1 MPRKSDVIARSR
13 WLSRWRSSTISK
25 PEATKQYLH
34 CTERTI
40 CLANR
45 VQVSPRLL
53 VMIASLFALLL
64 ASCATQA
71 TSVSLPQINQESIP
85 AKSSIQIITS
95 TPAGK
100 FIGDAV
106 PLALLKQVED
116 LNVRLDISTSPT
128 SQSNAMQIQW
138 VYALVAPFPTVTDG
152 VTIDELKLAWT
163 QGTAPASF
171 NGHPLLMEESTFAA
185 FAALWGEP
193 TAGSVQVIAADQLL
207 DAAWTQMPSWA
218 IIPFEALEP
227 KWKVLTVDGQSPI
240 RKKFDISTYPLVA
253 SFTLQSSD
261 NSQLSDIPASNYDP
275 SKLTTIIMTGV
286 TALVRAT
293 ALTME
298 LKGTTYPG
306 EKIRDLMREADI
318 THVSNEIPFFT
329 GCTYPKPDQVAL
341 VFCSDSK
348 YMDLLTDIGTD
359 VIELTGNHFADR
371 GAAGMRETIEIYK
384 KNKLPYFGGGL
395 DLQDSL
401 KPALFEVNGNKIAFI
416 GCNKPD
422 VGRFPTATDY
432 QPGAAP
438 CNFPYL
444 TGKIN
449 QLKAQGYV
457 VISTFQWNES
467 YDSRPSPRQMDD
479 FRLMAD
485 SGASIVSGSQA
496 HYAQMME
503 FYDEAFI
510 HYGLG
515 NLFFD
520 QMGDQDWM
528 PKGIRR
534 EFFDRYVIYDGR
546 FISAE
551 LITAMLEDYSRPRLM
566 TEQERAGF
574 LQEYFYYSGWI
585 PFNPTPPP
593 TITPTLTPMSIPALS
608 VNSNLIPSITAT
620 PTP

>member
-1 MPRKSDVIARSR
+1 MPTKKTNQQRMFASPF
-13 WLSRWRSSTISK
+13 LK
-25 PEATKQYLH
+25 PVCVFVK
-34 CTERTI
+34 
-40 CLANR
+40 LAVR
-45 VQVSPRLL
+45 IMFVFV
-53 VMIASLFALLL
+53 L
-64 ASCATQA
+64 AACGTQTTAFPLPQATQNSSSVRFLIQANTTA
-71 TSVSLPQINQESIP
+71 TPV
-85 AKSSIQIITS
+85 
-95 TPAGK
+95 PAGK
-100 FIGDAV
+100 PYIGGAV
-106 PLALLKQVED
+106 PAVLRKEFKDQT
-116 LNVRLDISTSPT
+116 VRLDVSTSLAPEVQ
-128 SQSNAMQIQW
+128 SQKIQW

-152 VTIDELKLAWT
+152 VTLDELKHAWIE
-163 QGTAPASF
+163 GAPPAAFS
-171 NGHPLLMEESTFAA
+171 GVPLLMEESTL
-185 FAALWGEP
+185 AALTALWDEP
-193 TAGSVQVIAADQLL
+193 APGAVRVVSADRLL
-207 DAAWTQMPSWA
+207 DEAWSAMPSWA
-218 IIPFEALEP
+218 IVPFEALQP

-240 RKKFDISTYPLVA
+240 RKNFDLAKYPLVVD
-253 SFTLQSSD
+253 FTLQPATGGQQST
-261 NSQLSDIPASNYDP
+261 LSVPPSNYDP
-275 SKLTTIIMTGV
+275 SKLTTVIMTGV

-293 ALTME
+293 AMTME
-298 LKGTTYPG
+298 LKGSTYPG
-306 EKIRDLMREADI
+306 EKVRDIFREADI
-318 THVSNEIPFFT
+318 MHVSNEIPFFT
-329 GCTYPKPDQVAL
+329 GCTYPKPDQAAL
-341 VFCSDSK
+341 VFCSDPK
-348 YMDLLTDIGTD
+348 YMDLLLDVGTD

-371 GAAGMRETIEIYK
+371 GPAGMLETIDIYK
-384 KNKLPYFGGGL
+384 KNKIPYFGGGV

-438 CNFPYL
+438 CDFGYL
-444 TGKIN
+444 QEKISG
-449 QLKAQGYV
+449 LKAQGYV

-467 YDSRPSPRQMDD
+467 YDSRPAPQQKDD

-503 FYDEAFI
+503 FYEDAFI

-566 TEQERAGF
+566 TVQERSGF
-574 LQEYFYYSGWI
+574 LQEYFFYSGWI
-585 PFNPTPPP
+585 PFSATPTP
-593 TITPTLTPMSIPALS
+593 TITPTLTPMSIPASASGSL
-608 VNSNLIPSITAT
+608 PARTAT
-620 PTP
+620 PKP

>member
-1 MPRKSDVIARSR
+1 MPKKHLNFIALSGGSSFSR
-13 WLSRWRSSTISK
+13 PADEAQRMKLS
-25 PEATKQYLH
+25 PEQLFILLT
-34 CTERTI
+34 
-40 CLANR
+40 
-45 VQVSPRLL
+45 LL
-53 VMIASLFALLL
+53 VLLL
-64 ASCATQA
+64 TSCGTQSTATL
-71 TSVSLPQINQESIP
+71 LPQSNQESIP
-85 AKSSIQIITS
+85 VKASIQIVTS
-95 TPAGK
+95 TPVAK
-100 FIGDAV
+100 FVGDAV
-106 PLALLKQVED
+106 PPALRKQVGG
-116 LNVRLDISTSPT
+116 LNARLDISTSP
-128 SQSNAMQIQW
+128 SQKLPPNEKQIQW

-152 VTIDELKLAWT
+152 VTSDELKLAWT
-163 QGTAPASF
+163 QGTAPAPF
-171 NGHPLLMEESTFAA
+171 TGHPLLMEESTLAA
-185 FAALWGEP
+185 LTALWGKP
-193 TAGSVQVIAADQLL
+193 AAGSVQVLPADQLL
-207 DAAWTQMPSWA
+207 DTAWSEMPAWA
-218 IIPFEALEP
+218 VVPFESLEP

-240 RKKFDISTYPLVA
+240 RKKFDISKYALVA
-253 SFTLQSSD
+253 SFILQTSD
-261 NSQLSDIPASNYDP
+261 PAQLSDIPASNYDP

-298 LKGTTYPG
+298 IKGTLYPG

-318 THVSNEIPFFT
+318 THVSNEIPFYT

-341 VFCSDSK
+341 VFCSDPK

-371 GAAGMRETIEIYK
+371 GAAGMKETIAIYK
-384 KNKLPYFGGGL
+384 KDNIPYFGGGL

-401 KPALFEVNGNKIAFI
+401 KPALLEVNGNKIAFI

-444 TGKIN
+444 TQKIN

-467 YDSRPSPRQMDD
+467 YDHQPAPQQMKD

-503 FYDEAFI
+503 FYKGVFI

-520 QMGDQDWM
+520 QMGDQSWM

-534 EFFDRYVIYDGR
+534 EFFDRYVIYEGR

-566 TEQERAGF
+566 TQPERAGF
-574 LQEYFYYSGWI
+574 LQEYFYYSGWT
-585 PFNPTPPP
+585 PLNPTPTP
-593 TITPTLTPMSIPALS
+593 TITPTLTPMSLPTLS
-608 VNSNLIPSITAT
+608 GTVNRLPSNT
-620 PTP
+620 PTPTP